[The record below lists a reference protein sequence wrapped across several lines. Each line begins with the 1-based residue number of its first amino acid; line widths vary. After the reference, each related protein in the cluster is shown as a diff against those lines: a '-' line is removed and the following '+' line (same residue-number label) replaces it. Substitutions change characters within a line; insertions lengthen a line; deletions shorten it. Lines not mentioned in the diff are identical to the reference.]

1 VKFLRLERG
10 ALACA
15 LFAVATLAVS
25 ACSGGGASVG
35 PSASTSSSS
44 GSGSGSG
51 AGSGSGNGSGGSA
64 TSSPGASG
72 GSGSGSGSGGSAT
85 PSPSASATSSASSGG
100 SATATPTPASTP
112 ASLDSLSVVPAVV
125 DGDLGGV
132 AQIGVLDPNYTGAY
146 NVTVSGGG
154 LLGNTLSTLGNVVNG
169 TLAGSS
175 AGETTLSLNL
185 ANAVQLGLL
194 GPSGNVVTICEQQSP
209 STCKS
214 VNITN
219 NGVVPQVGSNLS
231 SIVFSS
237 SGLQTIQLLAP
248 GFNLAMF
255 YVSSTPQGITVTNLG
270 DGMYQVSAMT
280 NMSVP
285 FTGSITITNGT
296 QTITIPVSVL

>member
-1 VKFLRLERG
+1 M
-10 ALACA
+10 
-15 LFAVATLAVS
+15 
-25 ACSGGGASVG
+25 
-35 PSASTSSSS
+35 
-44 GSGSGSG
+44 
-51 AGSGSGNGSGGSA
+51 
-64 TSSPGASG
+64 
-72 GSGSGSGSGGSAT
+72 
-85 PSPSASATSSASSGG
+85 
-100 SATATPTPASTP
+100 
-112 ASLDSLSVVPAVV
+112 PAVL

-154 LLGNTLSTLGNVVNG
+154 LLGNSLSTLGNVVNG
-169 TLAGSS
+169 TLAGGN

-194 GPSGNVVTICEQQSP
+194 GPSGDVVTICEQQSP
-209 STCKS
+209 TTCKS
-214 VNITN
+214 VSITN
-219 NGVVPQVGSNLS
+219 NSIVPQVGSSLS

-296 QTITIPVSVL
+296 QTITIPVAVL